1 MRLSLVFLFLTV
13 SSVMGS
19 VQNDQKI
26 KVLTLGT
33 FHFAFPNLDVVKTE
47 EKDIIDVLQP
57 DYQKK

>member
-1 MRLSLVFLFLTV
+1 
-13 SSVMGS
+13 MGS